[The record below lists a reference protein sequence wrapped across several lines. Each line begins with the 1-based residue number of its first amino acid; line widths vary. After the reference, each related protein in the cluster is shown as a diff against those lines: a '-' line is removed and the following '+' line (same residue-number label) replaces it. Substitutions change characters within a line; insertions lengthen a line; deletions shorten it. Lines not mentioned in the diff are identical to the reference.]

1 MFRRPK
7 TDLWQV
13 ALLPAPA
20 DALMDAAAL
29 TAQKDRALW
38 LPDAGPWRYRADPF
52 GLTRKGVTHV
62 FVEAFDYR
70 TKHAVIEHHRLNPDR
85 TWSGGDVVL
94 SQPFHLSYPFIVQE
108 AGEIF
113 MIPESHQAGE
123 VALYR
128 ARAFPQG
135 WVRETALLSDIPAA
149 EPSLIQHEGKW
160 WMFFTVVGPKARD
173 QKELH
178 VAFADRLTG
187 PWRQHPQNPVLVDR
201 AGARPG
207 GTPIVGKDGLV
218 VLPVQDCSQTY
229 GGAIRFLKFTDLT
242 ETRITVEQQPAILS
256 GGLLSEAYAEGLHT
270 FSRCGEAT
278 LVDVKRID
286 RSQARRLVDLKR
298 RLLRRRSRS

>member
-20 DALMDAAAL
+20 AGLMEAGAVA
-29 TAQKDRALW
+29 AQKDRAIW
-38 LPDAGPWRYRADPF
+38 LPDPGPWRYRADPF
-52 GLTRKGVTHV
+52 GLTRKGSTHV

-70 TKHAVIEHHRLNPDR
+70 TKHAVIEHHRLNPDQ
-85 TWSGGDVVL
+85 TWDGGEVVL
-94 SQPFHLSYPFIVQE
+94 AQPFHLSYPFIVE
-108 AGEIF
+108 AAGEVF

-135 WVRETALLSDIPAA
+135 WVRETALLSNIPAA
-149 EPSLIQHEGKW
+149 EPSLIQHDGKW

-173 QKELH
+173 QRELH

-187 PWRQHPQNPVLVDR
+187 PWRLHAQNPVLVDR

-207 GTPIVGKDGLV
+207 GTPLIAGDGCV
-218 VLPVQDCSQTY
+218 VLPVQDCSRTY
-229 GGAIRFLKFTDLT
+229 GGATRFLKFTALT
-242 ETRITVEQQPAILS
+242 EARISLEALAGSLT
-256 GGLLSEAYAEGLHT
+256 GDLLSDTHAEGLHT
-270 FSRCGEAT
+270 FSQCGEAT
-278 LVDVKRID
+278 LVDVKRVD
-286 RSQARRLVDLKR
+286 RSQARRRVDLKR
-298 RLLRRRSRS
+298 RLTRRSPRA